1 MSSHA
6 LQQQIDA
13 LKQGVAQRDEQIGA
27 LRLAIDKLTL
37 ELFHLRRMRY
47 GRSSEQM
54 DNSGVQ
60 PEPPGMALAA
70 VQPTPASPEP
80 SPGAAQVADLE
91 DARQKRQATSCRT
104 APRQLPGHLPRQ
116 EVMHLASS
124 DCTCPGCGAGLRQ
137 IGQDASEVLEYQ
149 PGSFRVMRHV
159 RPRFACARCH
169 TIVQA
174 PAPSRPIDRGL
185 AGAGVITQVLV
196 GKFCDHLP
204 LYRQSQIYARQGVVV
219 ERSTLADWVAGAARL
234 LQPLADAVRRY
245 VLSAGKI
252 HTDDTP
258 VPVLSPG
265 RGTTRTARLWVYAR
279 DDRPGGDATPP
290 AVWFQYSPDHKG
302 EHPQRHLAGFAGT
315 LQADAFTGYDQLF
328 ADGQVV
334 EAACWAHARRKY
346 YEIHKG
352 QDEMPGTLAHQA
364 LLRIG
369 ALYAIEKDIRG
380 KPAEERRRQRQSRA
394 KPLVEAL
401 HGWLQDALSQLSA
414 KSSMA
419 QAIGYS
425 LNHWQAL
432 TRFVDDGHIEMD
444 NNAAERALRA
454 VVLGRK
460 NYLHFGSDAGGER
473 AAVIYTLIGSCK
485 LGSIDPQAY
494 LHHVLERIA
503 DHPINRIDELLP
515 WRVAEKLRPAW
526 QAAQQTQDMA
536 RAA

>member
-6 LQQQIDA
+6 QLLQQINA
-13 LKQGVAQRDEQIGA
+13 LKQGALQRDLEIGA

-47 GRSSEQM
+47 GRSSEKARSAQ
-54 DNSGVQ
+54 SEVQ
-60 PEPPGMALAA
+60 
-70 VQPTPASPEP
+70 
-80 SPGAAQVADLE
+80 SPGVALVPAGDAEQSLQGGHVVDLE
-91 DARQKRQATSCRT
+91 DARQNRQVTSGRT

-116 EVMHLASS
+116 EVMHLVSP
-124 DCTCPGCGAGLRQ
+124 DCICPGCGAGLRQ
-137 IGQDASEVLEYQ
+137 IGQDTSEVLEYQ

-159 RPRFACARCH
+159 RPRLACARCR

-185 AGAGVITQVLV
+185 AGAGLITQVLV
-196 GKFCDHLP
+196 SKFCDHLP
-204 LYRQSQIYARQGVVV
+204 LYRQSQIYARQGLVV

-234 LQPLADAVRRY
+234 LQPLANAVRHY

-279 DDRPGGDATPP
+279 DDRSGGDATPA
-290 AVWFQYSPDHKG
+290 AVWFQYSPDRKG
-302 EHPQRHLAGFAGT
+302 EHPQRHLAGFAGI
-315 LQADAFTGYDQLF
+315 LQADAFAGYDALF
-328 ADGQVV
+328 ADGQVL

-352 QDEMPGTLAHQA
+352 QREMPGTLAHQA

-380 KPAEERRRQRQSRA
+380 KSADERRRQRQSRA

-401 HGWLQDALSQLSA
+401 HGWLHDALGQLSA

-419 QAIGYS
+419 QAIGYT

-432 TRFVDDGHIEMD
+432 TRFVDDGRIEMD

-485 LGSIDPQAY
+485 LGGIDPQAY
-494 LHHVLERIA
+494 LHHVLGRIA
-503 DHPINRIDELLP
+503 DHSINRIDELLP
-515 WRVAEKLRPAW
+515 WRVAEQLRPSG
-526 QAAQQTQDMA
+526 QAAQETQAMA

>member
-315 LQADAFTGYDQLF
+315 LQADAFAGYDQLF

-401 HGWLQDALSQLSA
+401 HGWLQDALRMWSR
-414 KSSMA
+414 
-419 QAIGYS
+419 ITFPS
-425 LNHWQAL
+425 LNRMQCCPMVFLKKQAGYVKSRDEH
-432 TRFVDDGHIEMD
+432 T
-444 NNAAERALRA
+444 
-454 VVLGRK
+454 
-460 NYLHFGSDAGGER
+460 
-473 AAVIYTLIGSCK
+473 
-485 LGSIDPQAY
+485 
-494 LHHVLERIA
+494 
-503 DHPINRIDELLP
+503 DELH
-515 WRVAEKLRPAW
+515 
-526 QAAQQTQDMA
+526 A
-536 RAA
+536 RH

>member
-6 LQQQIDA
+6 LLQQIDA
-13 LKQGVAQRDEQIGA
+13 LKQGVAQRDLEIGA

-47 GRSSEQM
+47 GRSSEKADSPELALKVPGAAPQPTL
-54 DNSGVQ
+54 GA
-60 PEPPGMALAA
+60 PEPCPGA
-70 VQPTPASPEP
+70 
-80 SPGAAQVADLE
+80 AAQVADLQ
-91 DARQKRQATSCRT
+91 DARQKRQATSRRT

-124 DCTCPGCGAGLRQ
+124 DCTCPGCGTELRQ
-137 IGQDASEVLEYQ
+137 IGQDTSEVLEYQ
-149 PGSFRVMRHV
+149 PGVFKVVRHV
-159 RPRFACARCH
+159 RPRLACARCH

-174 PAPSRPIDRGL
+174 SAPSRPIDRGL
-185 AGAGVITQVLV
+185 AGTGVITQVLV

-204 LYRQSQIYARQGVVV
+204 LYRQSQIYARQGVVIK
-219 ERSTLADWVAGAARL
+219 RSTLADWVAGAARL

-279 DDRPGGDATPP
+279 DDRPGGDASPP
-290 AVWFQYSPDHKG
+290 AVWFQYSPDRKG
-302 EHPQRHLAGFAGT
+302 EHPRGHLSGFAGT
-315 LQADAFTGYDQLF
+315 LQADAFAGYDALF

-369 ALYAIEKDIRG
+369 ALYAIEKDIRERHSRQARRG
-380 KPAEERRRQRQSRA
+380 TPAPAA
-394 KPLVEAL
+394 KPRPAP
-401 HGWLQDALSQLSA
+401 
-414 KSSMA
+414 
-419 QAIGYS
+419 
-425 LNHWQAL
+425 
-432 TRFVDDGHIEMD
+432 
-444 NNAAERALRA
+444 
-454 VVLGRK
+454 GR
-460 NYLHFGSDAGGER
+460 SDAR
-473 AAVIYTLIGSCK
+473 LA
-485 LGSIDPQAY
+485 P
-494 LHHVLERIA
+494 
-503 DHPINRIDELLP
+503 
-515 WRVAEKLRPAW
+515 
-526 QAAQQTQDMA
+526 
-536 RAA
+536 

>member
-1 MSSHA
+1 MSSNA
-6 LQQQIDA
+6 LRQQIEA
-13 LKQGVAQRDEQIGA
+13 LEQGVAQRDEQIGA

-47 GRSSEQM
+47 GRSSEKVDSAQ
-54 DNSGVQ
+54 S
-60 PEPPGMALAA
+60 AA
-70 VQPTPASPEP
+70 P
-80 SPGAAQVADLE
+80 SPGVVLVPAGNAGEASQGARVADLQS
-91 DARQKRQATSCRT
+91 ARQKRQAACSRT

-116 EVMHLASS
+116 EVMHLVSG
-124 DCTCPGCGAGLRQ
+124 DCTCQECGTELRQ
-137 IGQDASEVLEYQ
+137 IGQDTSEVLEYQ
-149 PGSFRVMRHV
+149 PGVFKVIRHV
-159 RPRFACARCH
+159 RPKLACARCR

-174 PAPSRPIDRGL
+174 SAPSRPIERGL
-185 AGAGVITQVLV
+185 GGAGVITQVLV

-204 LYRQSQIYARQGVVV
+204 LYRQSQIYARQGVVL

-234 LQPLADAVRRY
+234 LQPLADAVRCY

-279 DDRPGGDATPP
+279 DDRPGGDASPA
-290 AVWFQYSPDHKG
+290 AVWFQYSPDRKG
-302 EHPQRHLAGFAGT
+302 EHPRGHLAGFAGI
-315 LQADAFTGYDQLF
+315 LQADAFAGYDQLF

-352 QDEMPGTLAHQA
+352 QGEMPGTLAHQA

-369 ALYAIEKDIRG
+369 ALYGIEKDIRG
-380 KPAEERRRQRQSRA
+380 KPAEERRCQRQSRA
-394 KPLVEAL
+394 RPLVEAL
-401 HGWLQDALSQLSA
+401 HGWLHDALGQLSA

-419 QAIGYS
+419 LAIGYS
-425 LNHWQAL
+425 LNHWHAL

-485 LGSIDPQAY
+485 LGGIDPQAY
-494 LHHVLERIA
+494 LHHVLGRIA

-515 WRVAEKLRPAW
+515 WPVADKLRPAW

>member
-1 MSSHA
+1 
-6 LQQQIDA
+6 
-13 LKQGVAQRDEQIGA
+13 
-27 LRLAIDKLTL
+27 
-37 ELFHLRRMRY
+37 
-47 GRSSEQM
+47 
-54 DNSGVQ
+54 
-60 PEPPGMALAA
+60 MA
-70 VQPTPASPEP
+70 
-80 SPGAAQVADLE
+80 
-91 DARQKRQATSCRT
+91 
-104 APRQLPGHLPRQ
+104 
-116 EVMHLASS
+116 
-124 DCTCPGCGAGLRQ
+124 GAGL
-137 IGQDASEVLEYQ
+137 
-149 PGSFRVMRHV
+149 
-159 RPRFACARCH
+159 
-169 TIVQA
+169 
-174 PAPSRPIDRGL
+174 
-185 AGAGVITQVLV
+185 ITQVLV

-204 LYRQSQIYARQGVVV
+204 IYRQSQIYAREGVVI
-219 ERSTLADWVAGAARL
+219 ERSKLA
-234 LQPLADAVRRY
+234 
-245 VLSAGKI
+245 
-252 HTDDTP
+252 
-258 VPVLSPG
+258 G

-279 DDRPGGDATPP
+279 DDRPSGDASPP
-290 AVWFQYSPDHKG
+290 AVWFQYSPDRKG
-302 EHPQRHLAGFAGT
+302 EHPRGHLAGFAGT
-315 LQADAFTGYDQLF
+315 LQADAFAGYDALF

-380 KPAEERRRQRQSRA
+380 QPAEERRHQRQSRA

-401 HGWLQDALSQLSA
+401 HGWLQDALRQLSA

-425 LNHWQAL
+425 LNHWHAL
-432 TRFVDDGHIEMD
+432 TRFVNDGHIEMD

-485 LGSIDPQAY
+485 LGGIDPQAY
-494 LHHVLERIA
+494 LHHVLGRIA

-515 WRVAEKLRPAW
+515 WRVAEQLRPAW
-526 QAAQQTQDMA
+526 QAARQTQDMA

>member
-1 MSSHA
+1 MSSPA
-6 LQQQIDA
+6 LLLQQIDA
-13 LKQGVAQRDEQIGA
+13 LKQGVAQRDLEISA
-27 LRLAIDKLTL
+27 LRLALDKLTL

-47 GRSSEQM
+47 GRSSEKV
-54 DNSGVQ
+54 DS
-60 PEPPGMALAA
+60 PELPLKVPGAA
-70 VQPTPASPEP
+70 VQPTPAAPEP

-116 EVMHLASS
+116 EVTHLPSPQ
-124 DCTCPGCGAGLRQ
+124 CTCPGCGAGLRQ
-137 IGQDASEVLEYQ
+137 IGQDTSEVLEYQ
-149 PGSFRVMRHV
+149 PGSFRVVRHV
-159 RPRFACARCH
+159 RPRLACARCH

-174 PAPSRPIDRGL
+174 SAPSRPIERGL

-234 LQPLADAVRRY
+234 LQPLANAVRRY

-279 DDRPGGDATPP
+279 DDRPGGDASPP
-290 AVWFQYSPDHKG
+290 AVWFQYSPDRKG
-302 EHPQRHLAGFAGT
+302 EHPRGHLAGFAGT
-315 LQADAFTGYDQLF
+315 LQADAFAGYDALF

-352 QDEMPGTLAHQA
+352 QGEMPGTLAHQA

-380 KPAEERRRQRQSRA
+380 KSAEERQRQRQSRA

-401 HGWLQDALSQLSA
+401 HGWLQQALGQISA

-432 TRFVDDGHIEMD
+432 VRFVDDGHIEMD

-485 LGSIDPQAY
+485 LGGIDPQAY
-494 LHHVLERIA
+494 LHHVLGRIA

-515 WRVAEKLRPAW
+515 WRVAERLRPAW
-526 QAAQQTQDMA
+526 QAAQEAQDMA

>member
-1 MSSHA
+1 MSSPA
-6 LQQQIDA
+6 LLLQQIDA
-13 LKQGVAQRDEQIGA
+13 LKQGVAQRDLEISA
-27 LRLAIDKLTL
+27 LRLALDKLTL

-47 GRSSEQM
+47 GRSSEKV
-54 DNSGVQ
+54 DS
-60 PEPPGMALAA
+60 PELPLKVPGAA
-70 VQPTPASPEP
+70 VQPTPAAPEP

-91 DARQKRQATSCRT
+91 DASQKRQATSCRT

-116 EVMHLASS
+116 EVTHLPSPQ
-124 DCTCPGCGAGLRQ
+124 CTCPGCGAGLRQ
-137 IGQDASEVLEYQ
+137 IGQDTSEVLEYQ
-149 PGSFRVMRHV
+149 PGSFRVVRHV
-159 RPRFACARCH
+159 RPRLACARCH

-174 PAPSRPIDRGL
+174 SAPSRPIERGL

-234 LQPLADAVRRY
+234 LQPLANAVRRY

-279 DDRPGGDATPP
+279 DDRPGGDASPP
-290 AVWFQYSPDHKG
+290 AVWFQYSPDRKG
-302 EHPQRHLAGFAGT
+302 EHPRGHLAGFAGT
-315 LQADAFTGYDQLF
+315 LQADAFAGYDALF

-352 QDEMPGTLAHQA
+352 QGEMPGTLAHQA

-380 KPAEERRRQRQSRA
+380 KSAEERQRQRQSRA
-394 KPLVEAL
+394 KQTPGRGAARLAPASPGPALGQVVHGAGHWLLAQPLASPCAFRGRRAHRDGQQRGRAGAARSRPRAQELPAL
-401 HGWLQDALSQLSA
+401 W
-414 KSSMA
+414 
-419 QAIGYS
+419 
-425 LNHWQAL
+425 
-432 TRFVDDGHIEMD
+432 
-444 NNAAERALRA
+444 
-454 VVLGRK
+454 LGRRRRARRRD
-460 NYLHFGSDAGGER
+460 LHPDRLVQVGR
-473 AAVIYTLIGSCK
+473 
-485 LGSIDPQAY
+485 
-494 LHHVLERIA
+494 H
-503 DHPINRIDELLP
+503 
-515 WRVAEKLRPAW
+515 
-526 QAAQQTQDMA
+526 
-536 RAA
+536 

>member
-6 LQQQIDA
+6 LLQQIDA

-47 GRSSEQM
+47 GRSSEKV
-54 DNSGVQ
+54 DS
-60 PEPPGMALAA
+60 PELPLKVPGAA
-70 VQPTPASPEP
+70 VQPTPAAPEP

-91 DARQKRQATSCRT
+91 DARHKRQAVACRT

-116 EVMHLASS
+116 EVTHLPSPQ
-124 DCTCPGCGAGLRQ
+124 CTCPGCGTALRQ

-149 PGSFRVMRHV
+149 PGSFRVVRHV
-159 RPRFACARCH
+159 RPRLACARCH

-174 PAPSRPIDRGL
+174 SAPSRPIERGL

-234 LQPLADAVRRY
+234 LQPLANAVRRY
-245 VLSAGKI
+245 VLSAGQI
-252 HTDDTP
+252 HPDDTP

-279 DDRPGGDATPP
+279 DDRPGGDASPP
-290 AVWFQYSPDHKG
+290 AVWFQYSPDRKG
-302 EHPQRHLAGFAGT
+302 EHPRGHLAGFAGT
-315 LQADAFTGYDQLF
+315 LQADAFAGYDALF

-352 QDEMPGTLAHQA
+352 QGEMPGTLAHQA

-380 KPAEERRRQRQSRA
+380 KSAEERQRQRQSRA

-401 HGWLQDALSQLSA
+401 HGWLQQALGQISA

-432 TRFVDDGHIEMD
+432 VRFVDDGHIEMD

-485 LGSIDPQAY
+485 LGGIDPQAY
-494 LHHVLERIA
+494 LHHVLGRIA

-515 WRVAEKLRPAW
+515 WRVAERLRPAW
-526 QAAQQTQDMA
+526 QAARQTQDMA